1 MANISV
7 RNQGRVRNHHNL
19 ACPAFAAVFV
29 PSRALAYPCLTALF
43 GLDKTEIEP
52 AEKTCGTVLPT
63 FFPREVSGLASSVM
77 VLGPV

>member
-29 PSRALAYPCLTALF
+29 PSRALAYLCLTALF
-43 GLDKTEIEP
+43 GLDKAEINVLQPGLFGEP
-52 AEKTCGTVLPT
+52 VVEHR
-63 FFPREVSGLASSVM
+63 PREPDVSADAVAR
-77 VLGPV
+77 

>member
-29 PSRALAYPCLTALF
+29 LSRALAYPCLTALF
-43 GLDKTEIEP
+43 GLDK
-52 AEKTCGTVLPT
+52 AEVTGSSP
-63 FFPREVSGLASSVM
+63 VS
-77 VLGPV
+77 PITKKPC